1 MASPRQSVGRH
12 IIGPTC
18 TFDLTLANGEYLYV
32 RAVMALESVKRQEA
46 NAKQRKQPA
55 KTAEFSLVK
64 VKNSRGGDATWGW
77 IASLSVRPTVTLLE
91 QAIMLRAMDSLGYA
105 NCYNV

>member
-1 MASPRQSVGRH
+1 M
-12 IIGPTC
+12 T
-18 TFDLTLANGEYLYV
+18 
-32 RAVMALESVKRQEA
+32 LESVKRQEA

-77 IASLSVRPTVTLLE
+77 IASLSIRPTVTLLE
-91 QAIMLRAMDSLGYA
+91 QAYD
-105 NCYNV
+105 NVARYGLSRVCKLLQCLTWKQ